1 MKCTIV
7 SLEAKVA
14 SNGNHYVVILAQPE
28 GDPFAEEYRY
38 KMWCSE
44 ALAAKLEAKWPDCIE
59 LRRASVKVTP
69 YQRVT
74 EEGEVNPYLFNTL
87 SVVVRQFRGE
97 DVDDPEKM
105 AEKLRSSLLREGRI
119 VEVVE
124 DAFEG
129 SVGDLP
135 E

>member
-1 MKCTIV
+1 MKCVIM
-7 SLEAKVA
+7 SLEAKQAV
-14 SNGNHYVVILAQPE
+14 NGNWYVNILAQPE
-28 GDPFAEEYRY
+28 GDPFAEEYHY

-44 ALAAKLEAKWPDCIE
+44 ALATKLEADKPGHIE
-59 LRRASVKVTP
+59 LRRASVRVTP
-69 YQRVT
+69 FQRAN
-74 EEGEVNPYLFNTL
+74 EDGEISDYVFNTL

-97 DVDDPEKM
+97 DVDDSQKM
-105 AEKLRSSLLREGRI
+105 ADKLRSSLLREGRI